1 MGDGGGG
8 TGRSPFHPH
17 RHARAFRQPEEAG
30 VPAGEEQPRQL
41 DPGARRVPAADEAP
55 SAAGDAS
62 RTARAAGLLYP
73 GNTPASCTS
82 QDKALKLPKGPPLL
96 MSSGAFH
103 LAAGK
108 AT

>member
-1 MGDGGGG
+1 MFG
-8 TGRSPFHPH
+8 TPRGIPQQKPPTIPRRPRLPGWGPGR
-17 RHARAFRQPEEAG
+17 G
-30 VPAGEEQPRQL
+30 
-41 DPGARRVPAADEAP
+41 VPAADEAP

-96 MSSGAFH
+96 TRAPFFDLKVSRPF
-103 LAAGK
+103 LALRYPDG
-108 AT
+108 

>member
-1 MGDGGGG
+1 MSG
-8 TGRSPFHPH
+8 T
-17 RHARAFRQPEEAG
+17 
-30 VPAGEEQPRQL
+30 PRGIPQQKPPTIPRRPRL
-41 DPGARRVPAADEAP
+41 PGWGPGRRVPAADEAP

>member
-1 MGDGGGG
+1 MSGTPRGDPQQKPPTIPRRPSLPGWGP
-8 TGRSPFHPH
+8 GR
-17 RHARAFRQPEEAG
+17 RA
-30 VPAGEEQPRQL
+30 
-41 DPGARRVPAADEAP
+41 PAADEAP

-62 RTARAAGLLYP
+62 QTTRAAGLLYP